1 MTPRGVSLEK
11 ARRVLSEKRALGY
24 VGRVADLIELW
35 EAEIRATL
43 KLALDVGICEV
54 CTHGLIHHTTDGCK
68 VEQGAERTKNRW
80 VELGPCGCDVLDNP
94 AIRREV
100 GRQKLEA
107 EVLRA
112 AKRWYSFQ
120 SPNEALGSHLNA
132 LAKAIADLE
141 KLDADN

>member
-1 MTPRGVSLEK
+1 
-11 ARRVLSEKRALGY
+11 
-24 VGRVADLIELW
+24 
-35 EAEIRATL
+35 
-43 KLALDVGICEV
+43 
-54 CTHGLIHHTTDGCK
+54 
-68 VEQGAERTKNRW
+68 
-80 VELGPCGCDVLDNP
+80 
-94 AIRREV
+94 V

-120 SPNEALGSHLNA
+120 SPNEALGSHLNS